1 MLGVRETVHER
12 VARGRWKRLRV
23 WKSEDD
29 YQAYRSG
36 QIVLPIWS
44 AKVNNGITDEGIHYL
59 LDTGFRG
66 QAQISVWNGGLID
79 GAGFSGVNPG
89 DTMASHSGW
98 TENVN
103 YSETNRPTFSFPAA
117 AGRSITD
124 EISFTINA
132 ASQTIQG
139 IFVTSDNTKGGT
151 TGTLWSTAEFPQPPV
166 LNNGNVLTASYTLSD

>member
-12 VARGRWKRLRV
+12 VASGYWRRLRV
-23 WKSEDD
+23 WATEDD
-29 YQAYRSG
+29 YRAYKAG
-36 QIVLPIWS
+36 EIVLPIWS
-44 AKVNNGITDEGIHYL
+44 ARKRNGITDVGIHYL

-66 QAQISVWNGGLID
+66 QAQISTWYAGLID
-79 GAGFSGVNPG
+79 ATGFAGVNPG
-89 DTMASHSGW
+89 DTMASHPGW

-103 YSETNRPTFSFPAA
+103 YSETNRPAFAFPAA
-117 AGRSITD
+117 ASRSISD
-124 EISFTINA
+124 EVSFTINA

-151 TGTLWSTAEFPQPPV
+151 TGTLWSTAEFPSPPT